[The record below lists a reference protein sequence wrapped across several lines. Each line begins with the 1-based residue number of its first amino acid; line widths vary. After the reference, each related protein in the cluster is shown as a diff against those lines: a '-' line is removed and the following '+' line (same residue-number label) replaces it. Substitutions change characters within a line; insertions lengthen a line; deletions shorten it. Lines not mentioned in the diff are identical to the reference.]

1 MTEIMPKYI
10 VSEVYINKRKEMKK
24 KMNDF
29 AVPILDEDTS
39 MSYLMV
45 KRNLHI
51 KMLMVKFYK

>member
-1 MTEIMPKYI
+1 MPNYI